1 MPLMYSMIIIL
12 TTHFMSSNYVIH
24 SLMSLNSISLFP
36 VMSISLIT
44 PLSSS
49 ILSSLT
55 HTKIHYFIT
64 YFLINIHYSYMYN
77 NYFLNIL
84 FTSNPTAKTK
94 MMSNCILQIIVVPRK
109 YYLNT
114 PIIMFNMSSG

>member
-24 SLMSLNSISLFP
+24 SLMSPNLIILFP
-36 VMSISLIT
+36 VMSIYLIT
-44 PLSSS
+44 LLSFSS
-49 ILSSLT
+49 LSSLT